1 MIRPILVTYASR
13 SGFTAGV
20 AEAIGRTLADGG
32 LLIEVRPMSAVG
44 DVGGY
49 QAVVAGSA
57 IRDRQWLPEAMRFV
71 TTQRQALAQRPFAA
85 FLVCITLSMTNGE
98 RYRAGVSEWLD
109 PLRALVRPVSEG
121 LFAGGLD
128 FRKLPLNG
136 STLMM
141 HVPVMMGLWKAGDH
155 RDWGAIQAWAE
166 QTRPLLAGR

>member
-1 MIRPILVTYASR
+1 
-13 SGFTAGV
+13 
-20 AEAIGRTLADGG
+20 
-32 LLIEVRPMSAVG
+32 VG
-44 DVGGY
+44 DVCGY

-71 TTQRQALAQRPFAA
+71 TTHRQALAQRPFAA
-85 FLVCITLSMTNGE
+85 FLVCITLSMTNADQ
-98 RYRAGVSEWLD
+98 YRAGVSGWLD
-109 PLRALVRPVSEG
+109 PVRALVRPVSEG

-141 HVPVMMGLWKAGDH
+141 HVPVMIGLWKAGDH

-166 QTRPLLAGR
+166 QTRPWLAGQ